1 MPRAQP
7 KPLRRKRKKT
17 KYEKTIGA
25 PQFARN
31 RGPYRIAGTATA
43 TMNAVGGASRREPAP
58 PQAAPAAPAPAAS
71 SLTEETLAKLKQL
84 GELHAAGVL
93 DDGGFSQAKAKLLA

>member
-1 MPRAQP
+1 M
-7 KPLRRKRKKT
+7 RRRLGRPSLLGT
-17 KYEKTIGA
+17 A
-25 PQFARN
+25 ARTAV
-31 RGPYRIAGTATA
+31 IAGTATA

-71 SLTEETLAKLKQL
+71 GLTEETLAKLKQL

-93 DDGGFSQAKAKLLA
+93 DDGEFSQAKAKLLA